1 MLDKQFQKLTILYQ
15 EYPRAF
21 WVLVL
26 VTFVDRVGGALLFPF
41 FALYLTKKFGVGM
54 TQVGVLFAVF
64 SFSSFL
70 GSMIGGALTDRFGRK
85 WVLIFSL
92 VANSCAAV
100 IMGLVD
106 SFDAFF
112 LLAAWVGIFTD
123 VGMPA
128 HQAMV
133 ADLLPE
139 AKRTQGYGLLRVATN
154 AAVTIGPAI
163 GGFLATRSY
172 LMLFIADAVISIIAA
187 LIVVFSIPETKPE
200 AVPGSPEQ
208 TMTGSFRGYLT
219 VLQDRIFMLFI
230 SVCVLVILVYMNI
243 NTTLGVYLRDTHA
256 VPESGYGLLLSLNA
270 IMVVFF
276 QFPITRRIQ
285 PYPPMLMLA
294 LGTFLYAVGFTMY
307 GFTTAY
313 IMFLLAMVIITIGEM
328 LVVPVSQSLVAHF
341 APQDM
346 RGRYMAVF
354 GFSWGIPFAVGPLLA
369 GLIMDNYDQ
378 RWLWYAC
385 GLIGMLA
392 VLGFLWLGKKVPAV
406 SLPATQPAPE

>member
-1 MLDKQFQKLTILYQ
+1 
-15 EYPRAF
+15 
-21 WVLVL
+21 
-26 VTFVDRVGGALLFPF
+26 
-41 FALYLTKKFGVGM
+41 
-54 TQVGVLFAVF
+54 
-64 SFSSFL
+64 
-70 GSMIGGALTDRFGRK
+70 
-85 WVLIFSL
+85 
-92 VANSCAAV
+92 
-100 IMGLVD
+100 
-106 SFDAFF
+106 
-112 LLAAWVGIFTD
+112 
-123 VGMPA
+123 
-128 HQAMV
+128 
-133 ADLLPE
+133 
-139 AKRTQGYGLLRVATN
+139 
-154 AAVTIGPAI
+154 
-163 GGFLATRSY
+163 
-172 LMLFIADAVISIIAA
+172 MLFIADAVISIIAA

-369 GLIMDNYDQ
+369 GLIMDQYDQ